1 MCKCDTNFFLIM
13 PSPRKRIGFLPS
25 EEVHKIIEKLCT
37 ANEFSQSKVTG
48 LLVEEALRSRGVL
61 NESFGQNDIKND
73 DLINYSFDQETFS
86 ENNKSP
92 LNMNDY
98 EVNKKVLSD
107 DIKMMHEF
115 IEFKCFKKV
124 MKRNKNIF
132 NK

>member
-1 MCKCDTNFFLIM
+1 MCKCDTKFFLIL

-25 EEVHKIIEKLCT
+25 EEVHEIIEKLCT

-61 NESFGQNDIKND
+61 NKSFGKNKID
-73 DLINYSFDQETFS
+73 NRDFLNFSFDQEAIS
-86 ENNKSP
+86 ENNKFP
-92 LNMNDY
+92 LNVNDY

-115 IEFKCFKKV
+115 IEYKYFKRV
-124 MKRNKNIF
+124 MKRNNNIF
-132 NK
+132 E